1 VSTPVADDAAPDQ
14 RLHPWSWLFVLLMQL
29 RQFLLPLVALLVF
42 GGRGDSDSEEMWS
55 NLAALVVIV
64 VLVASSILQYLTY
77 HYRIGRDAISV
88 RSGVIARNRREIPF
102 ARIHNVVVHQ
112 NPLHRLFG
120 VAELRLESAGG
131 NRPEAEMRVLRLDQA
146 LALEQLVRQR
156 GQQAVASGDEAA
168 SGADAPPTAA
178 PADTVLLQLGTADVV
193 RIGLLSNRGWVV
205 VLAAIGASYQLFPR
219 GAVDDAIKYGGRQAF
234 GYANTLHPAAW
245 VWVVAALVM
254 VAAFWGMLRVFSVVL
269 ALLRYHGFR
278 LTEHERR
285 LTVASGLLTR
295 MRTSVARRRIQAWT
309 LRETALQRWFQRR
322 QLRIDIA
329 AGVSNDGERRDLREL
344 APLATPDACD
354 ALVQH
359 LLPQLQWPP
368 PQWRPV
374 PLRGW
379 WRLCLP
385 ALAIVPLLAA
395 GAVREVG
402 PWGALLLAW
411 LPWSALR
418 AYRTMARAG
427 YYLDARYVAVRG
439 GWWQRWWRFAELDKL
454 QSLRLS
460 RSPLDRWLGTSSV
473 WLDTAGAS
481 GSIALCLRYLPEAEA
496 RTVFEHLNAALAPN
510 TPGPC
515 GSAGHAST
523 RRTASA

>member
-1 VSTPVADDAAPDQ
+1 VSTPPPLDAAPDQ

-29 RQFLLPLVALLVF
+29 RQFLLPLAALVIF
-42 GGRGDSDSEEMWS
+42 GGRGDRDEMWS
-55 NLAALVVIV
+55 NLAALIVIV
-64 VLVASSILQYLTY
+64 VLVAISILQYLTF

-88 RSGVIARNRREIPF
+88 RSGVISRNRREIPF

-156 GQQAVASGDEAA
+156 GQQTTRQDAVQPAA
-168 SGADAPPTAA
+168 QAA
-178 PADTVLLQLGTADVV
+178 PADDVLLQLGTTDVV

-205 VLAAIGASYQLFPR
+205 VLALFGASYQLFPR
-219 GAVDDAIKYGGRQAF
+219 GSINDAIEYGGRQAF
-234 GYANTLHPAAW
+234 GYASHLHPATW
-245 VWVVAALVM
+245 VWAVMALLMVVG
-254 VAAFWGMLRVFSVVL
+254 FWVMLRVLSVVL
-269 ALLRYHGFR
+269 AMLRYHGFR

-309 LRETALQRWFQRR
+309 LRETALQRWFKRR
-322 QLRIDIA
+322 HLRIDIA
-329 AGVSNDGERRDLREL
+329 AGVAADGERRDLREL
-344 APLATPDACD
+344 APLARPEACD

-368 PQWRPV
+368 AHWHSVPQ
-374 PLRGW
+374 RGW

-385 ALAIVPLLAA
+385 ALVIVPLLAA
-395 GAVREVG
+395 GAVWETG
-402 PWGALLLAW
+402 PWGAVVLAW

-418 AYRTMARAG
+418 AYRTMARMG
-427 YYLDARYVAVRG
+427 YHLDARYVAVRG

-473 WLDTAGAS
+473 WLDTAGAG
-481 GSIALCLRYLPEAEA
+481 GSIALCLRYLPDAEA
-496 RTVFEHLNAALAPN
+496 RAVFEQISQALMK
-510 TPGPC
+510 
-515 GSAGHAST
+515 
-523 RRTASA
+523 RRPAR